1 MRIYVA
7 GPMRGIPQFNFPA
20 FDAAAERLRGEG
32 HEVFNPAD
40 RDRRKH
46 GTDVNA
52 SATGDLA
59 DVEHI
64 GFSLRDALGD
74 DTAWICK
81 HADAIYL
88 LDGWEASRGATAEK
102 ALAEA
107 LGHHVLYQTPPSDEV
122 RSVSS
127 SGGEKG
133 VKLARYDLIPAEP
146 LRLLAT
152 LYGRGA
158 EKYDARNW
166 ERGYEWSKS
175 FAALNRHLWAWWAGQ
190 DHDPETG
197 VPHVTN
203 VAWHAFALAEFMHRH
218 PTFDDRPERA

>member
-59 DVEHI
+59 DVEHT

-122 RSVSS
+122 RS
-127 SGGEKG
+127 
-133 VKLARYDLIPAEP
+133 AEP
-146 LRLLAT
+146 LRLLA
-152 LYGRGA
+152 RA
-158 EKYDARNW
+158 MA
-166 ERGYEWSKS
+166 
-175 FAALNRHLWAWWAGQ
+175 
-190 DHDPETG
+190 
-197 VPHVTN
+197 
-203 VAWHAFALAEFMHRH
+203 
-218 PTFDDRPERA
+218 FDDPVTGKRRQFESRLELAWP